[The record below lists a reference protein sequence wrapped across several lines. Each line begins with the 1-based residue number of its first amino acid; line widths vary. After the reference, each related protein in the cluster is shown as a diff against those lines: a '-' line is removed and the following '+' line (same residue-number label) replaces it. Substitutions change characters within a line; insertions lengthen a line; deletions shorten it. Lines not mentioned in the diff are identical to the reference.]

1 MGRTVAYSAQMPMIV
16 QRVKTLA
23 EIPYGAS
30 SKSVAANVNR
40 VSGKIR
46 RSMSPVEQEAV
57 ERGEFP
63 EWLNADVVFHLM
75 RGGDE
80 VDMLGPRVP
89 ADEPVVAAPVLQSK
103 HLNSR
108 AVEQYMKENKTA
120 DGAPEGCAA
129 KKVFG

>member
-80 VDMLGPRVP
+80 VDRLGPGSCRI
-89 ADEPVVAAPVLQSK
+89 
-103 HLNSR
+103 
-108 AVEQYMKENKTA
+108 
-120 DGAPEGCAA
+120 
-129 KKVFG
+129 